1 MKLSFCCC
9 ALLLV
14 GVAAE
19 SASGTQD
26 NSAPKTDLGKATD
39 KVLHYMEDAW
49 GGLKRGIAGGGGSK
63 CASDSDCSPV
73 LGHCD
78 RTKSVPSCE
87 PTPLAYWVILMATLG
102 CLVVFVFPVTDD
114 REDHCS

>member
-1 MKLSFCCC
+1 MKLAFCCC

-19 SASGTQD
+19 SGSGTRVNFEPTAD
-26 NSAPKTDLGKATD
+26 FERATG
-39 KVLHYMEDAW
+39 KVLHFIEDAW
-49 GGLKRGIAGGGGSK
+49 GGFKRGVAGGGGK
-63 CASDSDCSPV
+63 DCASDSDCSPV
-73 LGHCD
+73 LGRCD

-87 PTPLAYWVILMATLG
+87 PTPLAYWLILMATLG

>member
-1 MKLSFCCC
+1 MRLLFCCC
-9 ALLLV
+9 ALLLI

-19 SASGTQD
+19 SGAGPWD
-26 NSAPKTDLGKATD
+26 TDFGKATD
-39 KVLHYMEDAW
+39 KILQYVEDAW
-49 GGLKRGIAGGGGSK
+49 GGLKRGIAGGGESK
-63 CASDSDCSPV
+63 CSSDGDCNSV

-78 RTKSVPSCE
+78 RTKWVPSCE
-87 PTPLAYWVILMATLG
+87 PTPLAYWLILMATLG